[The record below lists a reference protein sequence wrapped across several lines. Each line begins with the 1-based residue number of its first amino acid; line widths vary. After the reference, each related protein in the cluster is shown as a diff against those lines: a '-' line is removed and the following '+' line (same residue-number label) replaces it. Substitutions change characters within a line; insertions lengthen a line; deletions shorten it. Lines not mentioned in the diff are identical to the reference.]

1 MSKKQITKLALIS
14 TGCVASY
21 IGYKFIFDQPTVK
34 SKSLELPNGI
44 KVISEK
50 GLPSRKDMLAKL
62 QKPEEYDIL
71 IIGGGATGG
80 GIAVD
85 AVTRGLKTAL
95 VELNDFASG
104 TSSKSTKL
112 IHGGVRYLQK
122 AILNLD
128 YEQYRMVREALE
140 ERANMLEVAP
150 HISYPIPIMLPVYKW
165 WQLPYFWVGIK
176 AYDFVAGWKNVKSSY
191 VLSKKQALE
200 KFPMLKSDK
209 LVGAIVYY
217 DGQQDDARMNMTL
230 VLTAARFGAAIANH
244 CGVIKLY
251 KDENGKLNGA
261 RLKDQLTGKEWDIKA
276 KCIINATGPFTDS
289 IRKMDNQKARSIC
302 APSSGVH
309 ITLPGYYSPNDM
321 GLLDPATSDGRVIF
335 FLPWQ
340 KSTIAGTTDKPCDI
354 TFNPSPTE
362 ADIQFIL
369 GEIKKYL
376 NPDVNVRRGDVMSAW
391 SGIRPLVIDPAKPN
405 TESIARNHIIDESE
419 SGLITIAGGKWTT
432 YRSMAEE
439 TVDYAVKTNSKLV
452 TNSGCQTKGLLLEGA
467 HEWTPTMF
475 IRLVQDYGLEPEVA
489 NHLANSYG
497 DRAFAVAKL
506 AELTGKRWPVVG
518 NRLHSEFPYIEAEVR
533 FACREYACSAT
544 DVLARRMRIAF
555 LNVEA
560 ALEVL
565 PKVVDIM
572 SNELNW
578 SDKEKKKQIDDATK
592 FLNTEM
598 GYMANKEAKSSVQ
611 LELTKQEIL
620 EYSKQFNSMD
630 REKKG
635 YIGVND
641 LRRSFKASGQ
651 KFTEQELHSMLSEVD
666 INKNGQVEL
675 DEYLELMHGL
685 KTGLIVNSRL
695 ATAVKQEHSMEE
707 EKEYKQVMRIS
718 VERSGGGL

>member
-1 MSKKQITKLALIS
+1 MSKRRITKLALIS
-14 TGCVASY
+14 AGGLASY
-21 IGYKFIFDQPTVK
+21 LGYKFISDQTVV
-34 SKSLELPNGI
+34 SKTIELPNGI
-44 KVISEK
+44 RVISEK
-50 GLPSRKDMLAKL
+50 GLPSRKDMLNSL
-62 QKPEEYDIL
+62 QKKEEFDIL
-71 IIGGGATGG
+71 IIGGGATGSSV
-80 GIAVD
+80 ALD
-85 AVTRGLKTAL
+85 SVTRGLKTAL

-128 YEQYRMVREALE
+128 YEQYRMVKEALE
-140 ERANMLEVAP
+140 ERANMLTVAP
-150 HISYPIPIMLPVYKW
+150 HITYPIPIMLPVYHW

-191 VLSKKQALE
+191 ILTKKQALE
-200 KFPMLKSDK
+200 KFPMLKSDN
-209 LVGAIVYY
+209 LCGAIVYY
-217 DGQQDDARMNMTL
+217 DGQQDDARTNMSL
-230 VLTAARFGAAIANH
+230 ILTSIRYGATVANH
-244 CGVIKLY
+244 CGVLKLY

-261 RLKDQLTGKEWDIKA
+261 RLRDQLTGNEWDVKA

-289 IRKMDNQKARSIC
+289 IRKMDNPEARTIC

-335 FLPWQ
+335 FLPWL
-340 KSTIAGTTDKPCDI
+340 KSTIAGTTDKACSI
-354 TFNPSPTE
+354 SSGTIPTE
-362 ADIQFIL
+362 NDIQFIL
-369 GEIKKYL
+369 KEIKKYL

-391 SGIRPLVIDPAKPN
+391 SGIRPLVIDPSKPN

-432 YRSMAEE
+432 SRSMAEE
-439 TVDYAVKTNSKLV
+439 TVDHAIKTNERLIA
-452 TNSGCQTKGLLLEGA
+452 TSGCQTKGLLLEGA
-467 HEWTPTMF
+467 AEWTPTMF
-475 IRLVQDYGLEPEVA
+475 IRLVQDYGVEPEIA
-489 NHLANSYG
+489 NHLSNAYG
-497 DRAFAVAKL
+497 DRAFAVCKL

-518 NRLHSEFPYIEAEVR
+518 KRLHTEFPYIEGEVR
-533 FACREYACSAT
+533 FACREYACTAT

-560 ALEVL
+560 ALEIL

-572 SNELNW
+572 AKELNW
-578 SDKEKKKQIDDATK
+578 SDKEKKKQTEDAIN

-598 GYMANKEAKSSVQ
+598 GYLANKEAKSTKQ
-611 LELTKQEIL
+611 LELTRQEVL
-620 EYSKQFNSMD
+620 EYSKLFNSMD
-630 REKKG
+630 KEKKG

-651 KFTEQELHSMLSEVD
+651 KFTETELHSMLSEVD

-685 KTGLIVNSRL
+685 KTGNIVNSRL
-695 ATAVKQEHSMEE
+695 ATAIKRERHAEE
-707 EKEYKQVMRIS
+707 ELEYKRIT
-718 VERSGGGL
+718 VDRSGGGL